1 MGLCQQSESLENQVK
16 MIFFTKKEPLMIA
29 RTVKNSSIMLRRKK
43 NRNRKVVMLY

>member
-43 NRNRKVVMLY
+43 NRNRYENLKR